1 MRTIPSLARALL
13 FGASLLVASAC
24 STGVPGKPGWEVP
37 PGVKTAVVDGY
48 PLAYQEKGSGP
59 TVVLV
64 HGVLTDYRIWSR
76 QLEDLSTGHHVV
88 AISLRHFY
96 PEPWDGRG
104 NDFTVSQHAVDLV
117 EFIRAI
123 HPPVDLVGWSYG
135 AHVAFEAAR
144 ARPDLVRRLVLAEA
158 PLDSLVSA
166 DTDAANRTQSERAQT
181 TAGLFNAGDINGGLR
196 YAVDAING
204 PGVWD
209 SAPPQAKAAIRD
221 NAWTVVG
228 IGLQE
233 PRRVTCRDFGSLRMP
248 VMLLTGESTTP
259 RFKAIVAKEAECLPS
274 AMLVTIPDS
283 GHAMPLM
290 NPAGFDA
297 AVVRFLDKGP

>member
-1 MRTIPSLARALL
+1 MKTASSLARALL
-13 FGASLLVASAC
+13 FGVGVLLASAC
-24 STGVPGKPGWEVP
+24 STGIPEKARWAAPSGTA
-37 PGVKTAVVDGY
+37 TAVVDGY
-48 PLAYQEKGSGP
+48 PMAYQEKGFGP

-64 HGVLTDYRIWSR
+64 HGVLTDYRIWGHAMD
-76 QLEDLSTGHHVV
+76 DLSAGHHAV
-88 AISLRHFY
+88 AVSLRHFY

-104 NDFTVSQHAVDLV
+104 DDFTVSQHASDLV
-117 EFIRAI
+117 RLIQAM

-135 AHVAFEAAR
+135 AHVAFEVAR
-144 ARPDLVRRLVLAEA
+144 SRPDLVRRLVLAEA

-166 DTDAANRTQSERAQT
+166 EGDAVNRTQRDRART
-181 TAGLFNAGDINGGLR
+181 TAELFRTGDIDGGLR
-196 YAVDAING
+196 YAIDAING
-204 PGVWD
+204 PGTWD
-209 SAPPQAKAAIRD
+209 RAPPQAKSTIRD

-228 IGLQE
+228 NGMHA

-248 VMLLTGESTTP
+248 VLLLTGESTTP

-274 AMLVTIPDS
+274 AIVETIPRS

-297 AVVRFLDKGP
+297 AVKGFLDEGP

>member
-1 MRTIPSLARALL
+1 MKTILSLVRSLL
-13 FGASLLVASAC
+13 FGASVLLASSC
-24 STGVPGKPGWEVP
+24 STGLLDDLDWQVP
-37 PGVKTAVVDGY
+37 PGAKTVVVDGY

-64 HGVLTDYRIWSR
+64 HGVLTDYRMWSR
-76 QLEDLSTGHHVV
+76 QLDDLSAGHHVV
-88 AISLRHFY
+88 AVSLRHFY

-104 NDFTVSQHAVDLV
+104 NDFTVSRHVEDLV
-117 EFIRAI
+117 KFMGAT

-144 ARPDLVRRLVLAEA
+144 ARPDLVHKLVLAEA

-166 DTDAANRTQSERAQT
+166 DTDAANKTQSDRARM

-196 YAVDAING
+196 YAIDDING
-204 PGVWD
+204 SGIWD
-209 SAPPQAKAAIRD
+209 RALPQAKATIRD

-274 AMLVTIPDS
+274 ATLVTIPRS

-290 NPAGFDA
+290 NPAGFVA
-297 AVVRFLDKGP
+297 AVMSFFDKSP